1 MGNRLSKIMTK
12 TGDDGTTGLGD
23 GSRVKKY
30 DLRVQALGDV
40 DELNATLGLLI
51 TEVTEIKWKESLTHM
66 QHILFNVGAE
76 LAVPTYQ
83 AVFAEEVTHLEN
95 EANLW
100 NETLPYLEEFI
111 LPGGGR
117 AAAQA
122 HFARTVCRRAER
134 SVVALSHELAL
145 QNTEAQLHKPMQQ
158 YLNRLSDAL
167 FILARCLNYAE
178 GISDVMWASAR
189 RTLNQVTL

>member
-40 DELNATLGLLI
+40 DELNAALGLLI
-51 TEVTEIKWKESLTHM
+51 TEVTETEWKASLTHM

-83 AVFAEEVTHLEN
+83 AVFAEEVTRLED

-100 NETLPYLEEFI
+100 NEALPYLEEFI

-145 QNTEAQLHKPMQQ
+145 QNTEVQLHKPMQQ

-167 FILARCLNYAE
+167 FILARCLNHAE

-189 RTLNQVTL
+189 RALNQTS

>member
-40 DELNATLGLLI
+40 DELNAVLGLLI
-51 TEVTEIKWKESLTHM
+51 TEVTETEWKASLTHM

-83 AVFAEEVTHLEN
+83 AVFAEEVTRLED

-100 NETLPYLEEFI
+100 NEALPYLEEFI

-145 QNTEAQLHKPMQQ
+145 QNTEVQLHKPMQQ

-167 FILARCLNYAE
+167 FILARCLNHAE

-189 RTLNQVTL
+189 RALNQTS

>member
-40 DELNATLGLLI
+40 DELNAALGLLI
-51 TEVTEIKWKESLTHM
+51 TEVTHPDWQASLTHI

-83 AVFAEEVTHLEN
+83 AIFAEEVTSLED

-100 NETLPYLEEFI
+100 NEALPYLEEFI

-167 FILARCLNYAE
+167 FILARCLNHAE

-189 RTLNQVTL
+189 RALNQTS

>member
-40 DELNATLGLLI
+40 DELNAALGLLI
-51 TEVTEIKWKESLTHM
+51 TEVTHPDWQASLTHM

-83 AVFAEEVTHLEN
+83 AVFAEEVTSLED

-100 NETLPYLEEFI
+100 NEALPYLEEFI

-145 QNTEAQLHKPMQQ
+145 QNTEVQLHKPMQQ

-167 FILARCLNYAE
+167 FILARCLNHAE

-189 RTLNQVTL
+189 RALNQNS